1 MVDLPAAT
9 SGAADQPVTGRQA
22 QRRDS
27 TQKAI
32 RDNAISMFSEFGYH
46 AVTLR
51 KLADRIG
58 IQAGSLYNH
67 IENKQELLFE
77 ILYEIMSDLVKSYD
91 EVVAPVNGPRPRLD
105 AFIRNHIAFHT
116 ARKEE
121 VFIGNMELRNL
132 SPENRD
138 RMVVLRDTYQNYLIE
153 ILKEGQSAGVFDVR
167 DARMLAFAI
176 LGMLNSVANWF
187 NPAGR
192 SSADDIADHYVELIH
207 AMVAPRDDLA

>member
-1 MVDLPAAT
+1 MDEMPSAN
-9 SGAADQPVTGRQA
+9 AADRPTPGRQG

-32 RDNAISMFSEFGYH
+32 RDAAISMFSEFGYH

-77 ILYEIMSDLVKSYD
+77 ILYEIMSDLVRSFEEK
-91 EVVAPVNGPRPRLD
+91 VAPVNGPQARLD
-105 AFIRNHIAFHT
+105 AFIQNHVAFHT

-132 SPENRD
+132 SPENRAK
-138 RMVVLRDTYQNYLIE
+138 MVALRDRYENYVIE
-153 ILKEGQSAGVFDVR
+153 ILREGQATGVF
-167 DARMLAFAI
+167 ARSDPKMASFAI
-176 LGMLNSVANWF
+176 FGMLNSVANWF
-187 NPAGR
+187 NPGGQR
-192 SSADDIADHYVELIH
+192 SADDIAKQYTQFIH
-207 AMVAPRDDLA
+207 AMLEPKARRS

>member
-1 MVDLPAAT
+1 MDELSAERAGANQPAPKRRL
-9 SGAADQPVTGRQA
+9 GE
-22 QRRDS
+22 RRDS

-32 RDNAISMFSEFGYH
+32 RETAISMFYEYGYH

-77 ILYEIMSDLVKSYD
+77 ILYDIMNDLVVSF
-91 EVVAPVNGPRPRLD
+91 EQEVAPLKTPEERLR
-105 AFIRNHIAFHT
+105 AFIHNHVVFHT

-132 SPENRD
+132 SPENREK
-138 RMVVLRDTYQNYLIE
+138 MIALRDRYQNFVVE
-153 ILKEGQSAGVFDVR
+153 ILRDGQNAGVFKVGNP
-167 DARMLAFAI
+167 RMVAFAI

-187 NPAGR
+187 NPAGNQ
-192 SSADDIADHYVELIH
+192 SADDIADQYTGYIH
-207 AMVAPRDDLA
+207 AIVAPK

>member
-1 MVDLPAAT
+1 MENPTPAAPST
-9 SGAADQPVTGRQA
+9 RDPGGPGRQGHH
-22 QRRDS
+22 RDS

-32 RDNAISMFSEFGYH
+32 RDAAISMFSEHGYH

-77 ILYEIMSDLVKSYD
+77 ILYDIMNDLVVSFEEK
-91 EVVAPVNGPRPRLD
+91 VAPVEGPQERLR
-105 AFIRNHIAFHT
+105 AFIRNHVVFHT

-132 SPENRD
+132 SPENRGKLID
-138 RMVVLRDTYQNYLIE
+138 LRDKYQRYVVD
-153 ILKEGQSAGVFDVR
+153 ILEEGCREGVFSVAEPR
-167 DARMLAFAI
+167 LAAFAI
-176 LGMLNSVANWF
+176 LGMPNAVANWF
-187 NPAGR
+187 NPAGPQ
-192 SSADDIADHYVELIH
+192 SADDIADQYTRYIN
-207 AMVAPRDDLA
+207 AMVAPE